1 MKILIAGEL
10 NVDLV
15 LQNPRSFPVLG
26 RETLVEGV
34 SLTVGSASA
43 ICASALAKLGE
54 QVTFIGKVGV
64 DGWGDLCLKSLGE
77 LGIDCSLVSRDESL
91 TTGITVSI
99 TWTKDRALLT
109 YLGSIAAL
117 QASDVSNEYLR
128 GCRHLH
134 VSSFFLQR
142 ALRPGLKSLLAR
154 ARENG
159 LTTSVDPGFDPEEAW
174 GRDLIHTLD
183 EVDVFLPNEIELA
196 AISGNENRTEALQSL
211 KNGRTLIVAK
221 LGGDGCMAICD
232 SEVVSVPAF
241 PITPVDTT
249 GAGDTFNAGFLH
261 AWLDGA
267 DLEAAMRFG
276 AACGAL
282 STLGLGGT
290 ANQPTESQAREF
302 MRKRSGADA
311 RNPAAVKDDYL
322 NARQ

>member
-1 MKILIAGEL
+1 LKILIAGEL

-54 QVTFIGKVGV
+54 EVTFIGKVGS
-64 DGWGDLCLKSLGE
+64 DAWGDLCLKSLRDV
-77 LGIDCSLVSRDESL
+77 GIDCSFVSRDETL

-99 TWTKDRALLT
+99 TWAKDRALLT

-117 QASDVSNEYLR
+117 QASDISSECLR

-142 ALRPGLKSLLAR
+142 ALRRGLKSLLAR
-154 ARENG
+154 AHENG

-174 GRDLIHTLD
+174 GRDLIDTLS
-183 EVDVFLPNEIELA
+183 EVDVFFPNEIELT
-196 AISGNENRTEALQSL
+196 AISGHENRIKALQSL
-211 KNGRTLIVAK
+211 ENGRTLTVAK
-221 LGGDGCMAICD
+221 LGSDGCMTLRNGEI
-232 SEVVSVPAF
+232 VSMPGF
-241 PITPVDTT
+241 PITPADTT

-261 AWLDGA
+261 AWLSGA
-267 DLEAAMRFG
+267 GLQESMRFG
-276 AACGAL
+276 SACGAL

-290 ANQPTESQAREF
+290 ASQPTESEAREF
-302 MRKRSGADA
+302 MRECA
-311 RNPAAVKDDYL
+311 RNGAHNPAPMRV
-322 NARQ
+322 RV

>member
-1 MKILIAGEL
+1 LKILIAGEL

-15 LQNPRSFPVLG
+15 LQNPRAFPVLG

-43 ICASALAKLGE
+43 ICASALARLGE
-54 QVTFIGKVGV
+54 QVTFIGKVGR
-64 DGWGDLCLKSLGE
+64 DAWGDLCLKSLSE
-77 LGIDCSLVSRDESL
+77 RGIDCSLVSRDETL

-99 TWTKDRALLT
+99 TWAKDRALLT
-109 YLGSIAAL
+109 YLGSIADL
-117 QASDVSNEYLR
+117 QASDVLTEYFR

-154 ARENG
+154 AHENG

-174 GRDLIHTLD
+174 GRDLIDTLS

-196 AISGNENRTEALQSL
+196 AISGKENRIEALQSL
-211 KNGRTLIVAK
+211 ENGRTLTVAK
-221 LGGDGCMAICD
+221 LGSDGCMMLRDGEI
-232 SEVVSVPAF
+232 VSVPAF
-241 PITPVDTT
+241 TVDPIDTT

-261 AWLDGA
+261 AWLSGA
-267 DLEAAMRFG
+267 DLQDAMRFG
-276 AACGAL
+276 SACGAL

-290 ANQPTESQAREF
+290 ASQPTESQAREF
-302 MRKRSGADA
+302 MSECARGGASDLTPLKV
-311 RNPAAVKDDYL
+311 RV
-322 NARQ
+322 

>member
-26 RETLVEGV
+26 RETLVESV

-43 ICASALAKLGE
+43 ICASALAKLGD
-54 QVTFIGKVGV
+54 QVTFIGKVGY
-64 DGWGDLCLKSLGE
+64 DAWGDLCLTSLRE
-77 LGIDCSLVSRDESL
+77 LGIDCSLVSRDETL

-99 TWTKDRALLT
+99 TWAKDRALMT

-117 QASDVSNEYLR
+117 QASDISTEYFR

-154 ARENG
+154 AHENG
-159 LTTSVDPGFDPEEAW
+159 LTTSVDPGFDPEEGW
-174 GRDLIHTLD
+174 GSDLIDTLS
-183 EVDVFLPNEIELA
+183 EVDVFLPNEIELT
-196 AISGNENRTEALQSL
+196 AISGNENRIEALQSL
-211 KNGRTLIVAK
+211 ENGRTLTVAK
-221 LGGDGCMAICD
+221 LGGDGCMAVRD
-232 SEVVSVPAF
+232 GEVVSVPAF
-241 PITPVDTT
+241 PVNPLDTT

-261 AWLDGA
+261 AWLRGA
-267 DLEAAMRFG
+267 GLQEAMRFG
-276 AACGAL
+276 SACGAL

-290 ANQPTESQAREF
+290 ASQPTESQAREF
-302 MRKRSGADA
+302 MNECAGADA
-311 RNPAAVKDDYL
+311 RNPGPVKV
-322 NARQ
+322 RV

>member
-15 LQNPRSFPVLG
+15 LQNPKSFPVLG
-26 RETLVEGV
+26 RETLVEDL

-43 ICASALAKLGE
+43 ICASALAKLGD
-54 QVTFIGKVGV
+54 QVTFVGKVGC
-64 DGWGDLCLKSLGE
+64 DSWGDLCLKSLQD
-77 LGIDCSLVSRDESL
+77 LGIDCSSVDRDNSL

-99 TWTKDRALLT
+99 TWAKDRALMT

-117 QASDVSNEYLR
+117 RASDISNECLR
-128 GCRHLH
+128 ASRHLH

-154 ARENG
+154 AHENG
-159 LTTSVDPGFDPEEAW
+159 LTTSVDPGFDPYETWEK
-174 GRDLIHTLD
+174 DLIDTLN

-196 AISGNENRTEALQSL
+196 AISGEKNPTEALRSL
-211 KNGRTLIVAK
+211 ENGRTLTIAK
-221 LGGDGCMAICD
+221 LGADGCIAMDRGEILR
-232 SEVVSVPAF
+232 VPAF
-241 PITPVDTT
+241 PVTPLDTT

-261 AWLDGA
+261 AWLSGSDVRY
-267 DLEAAMRFG
+267 AMRFG

-290 ANQPTESQAREF
+290 ANQPTEAEAREF
-302 MRKRSGADA
+302 MAGAA
-311 RNPAAVKDDYL
+311 AAV
-322 NARQ
+322 

>member
-1 MKILIAGEL
+1 LKILVAGEL

-15 LQNPRSFPVLG
+15 LQNPRAFPVLG

-34 SLTVGSASA
+34 ALTVGSASA

-54 QVTFIGKVGV
+54 QVTFVGKVGV
-64 DGWGDLCLKSLGE
+64 DAWGDLCLKSLKDVS
-77 LGIDCSLVSRDESL
+77 IDCSAVSRDATL

-99 TWTKDRALLT
+99 TWAKDRALLT

-117 QASDVSNEYLR
+117 QASDVSDERLR
-128 GCRHLH
+128 GCGHLH

-154 ARENG
+154 AHKNG

-174 GRDLIHTLD
+174 GRDLIDTLQ
-183 EVDVFLPNEIELA
+183 EIDVFLPNEIELT
-196 AISGNENRTEALQSL
+196 AISGKENQIEALQSL
-211 KNGRTLIVAK
+211 ENGRALTVAK
-221 LGGDGCMAICD
+221 LGRDGCMALRDGEI
-232 SEVVSVPAF
+232 VSVPAF

-261 AWLDGA
+261 AWLSGA
-267 DLEAAMRFG
+267 DLRDAMRFG
-276 AACGAL
+276 SACGAL

-302 MRKRSGADA
+302 MGECTRRRRS
-311 RNPAAVKDDYL
+311 
-322 NARQ
+322 

>member
-1 MKILIAGEL
+1 LKVLIAGEL

-15 LQNPRSFPVLG
+15 LQNPCSFPVLG

-54 QVTFIGKVGV
+54 EVTFIGKVGS
-64 DGWGDLCLKSLGE
+64 DAWGDLCLKSLTDV
-77 LGIDCSLVSRDESL
+77 GIDCSLVSRDDAL

-99 TWTKDRALLT
+99 TWAKDRALLT

-117 QASDVSNEYLR
+117 QASDVVNGYLG

-154 ARENG
+154 AHENG
-159 LTTSVDPGFDPEEAW
+159 LTTSIDPGFDPEEEW
-174 GRDLIHTLD
+174 GRDLIDTLH
-183 EVDVFLPNEIELA
+183 EVDVFLPNEVELA
-196 AISGNENRTEALQSL
+196 AISGKGNPIEALQAL
-211 KNGRTLIVAK
+211 DNGRTLTVAK
-221 LGGDGCMAICD
+221 LGSDGCVTLRNGDIVRVRAF
-232 SEVVSVPAF
+232 SVS
-241 PITPVDTT
+241 PIDTT

-261 AWLDGA
+261 AWLSGMDVQG
-267 DLEAAMRFG
+267 AMRFG
-276 AACGAL
+276 AACGAI

-290 ANQPTESQAREF
+290 ANQPTESQALEF
-302 MRKRSGADA
+302 MRECA
-311 RNPAAVKDDYL
+311 RAEAPNSLPAKM
-322 NARQ
+322 RG

>member
-1 MKILIAGEL
+1 LKILIAGEL

-54 QVTFIGKVGV
+54 EVTFIGKVGS
-64 DGWGDLCLKSLGE
+64 DAWGDLCLKSLRDV
-77 LGIDCSLVSRDESL
+77 GIDCSFVSRDETL

-99 TWTKDRALLT
+99 TWAKDRALLT

-117 QASDVSNEYLR
+117 QASDISNECLR

-154 ARENG
+154 AHENG

-174 GRDLIHTLD
+174 GRDLIDTLS
-183 EVDVFLPNEIELA
+183 EVDVFFPNEIELT
-196 AISGNENRTEALQSL
+196 AISGHENRIKALQSL
-211 KNGRTLIVAK
+211 ENGRTLTVAK
-221 LGGDGCMAICD
+221 LGSDGCMTLRNGEI
-232 SEVVSVPAF
+232 VSMPGF

-261 AWLDGA
+261 AWLSGA
-267 DLEAAMRFG
+267 GLQESMRFG
-276 AACGAL
+276 SACGAL

-290 ANQPTESQAREF
+290 ASQPTESEAREF
-302 MRKRSGADA
+302 MRECAHGDA
-311 RNPAAVKDDYL
+311 PNPAPMKV
-322 NARQ
+322 RV

>member
-26 RETLVEGV
+26 RETIVEDL

-43 ICASALAKLGE
+43 ICAAALAKLGD
-54 QVTFIGKVGV
+54 QVTFTGKVGR
-64 DGWGDLCLKSLGE
+64 DAWGALCLKSLGD
-77 LGIDCSLVSRDESL
+77 LGIDCSLVDRNESL
-91 TTGITVSI
+91 VTGITVSI
-99 TWTKDRALLT
+99 TWAKDRALLT

-117 QASDVSNEYLR
+117 RASDVLNEHLR

-154 ARENG
+154 AHENG
-159 LTTSVDPGFDPEEAW
+159 LTTSVDPGFDPDEAW
-174 GRDLIHTLD
+174 GRDLIDTLT
-183 EVDVFLPNEIELA
+183 EIDVFFPNEVELA
-196 AISGNENRTEALQSL
+196 AISRKRDRIEALRSL
-211 KNGRTLIVAK
+211 ENGRTLTIAK
-221 LGGDGCMAICD
+221 LGGDGCMAIQD
-232 SEVVSVPAF
+232 GEIVSVPAF
-241 PITPVDTT
+241 VITPVDTT

-261 AWLDGA
+261 AWLSGT
-267 DLEAAMRFG
+267 DLREAMRFG

-290 ANQPTESQAREF
+290 ASQPTESQALEF
-302 MRKRSGADA
+302 MAGARADSGTVA
-311 RNPAAVKDDYL
+311 RP
-322 NARQ
+322 

>member
-54 QVTFIGKVGV
+54 QVTFIGKVGY
-64 DGWGDLCLKSLGE
+64 DAWGDLCLKSLSE
-77 LGIDCSLVSRDESL
+77 LGIDCSLVSRDKTL

-99 TWTKDRALLT
+99 TWAKDRALLT

-117 QASDVSNEYLR
+117 QASDVSAECLL

-142 ALRPGLKSLLAR
+142 ALRPDLKSLLAR
-154 ARENG
+154 AHENG
-159 LTTSVDPGFDPEEAW
+159 LTTSVDPGFDPDEAW
-174 GRDLIHTLD
+174 GKDLIDTLN
-183 EVDVFLPNEIELA
+183 EVDLFLPNEVELA
-196 AISGNENRTEALQSL
+196 AISGEENRINALRSL
-211 KNGRTLIVAK
+211 ANGRTLTVAK
-221 LGGDGCMAICD
+221 LGADGCIAMQD
-232 SEVVSVPAF
+232 SEIVSVPGF

-261 AWLDGA
+261 AWLRKV
-267 DLEAAMRFG
+267 DLQDAMRFG

-290 ANQPTESQAREF
+290 ASQPTESQARDF
-302 MRKRSGADA
+302 VAKLSGAGPSG
-311 RNPAAVKDDYL
+311 PAAVE
-322 NARQ
+322 ATV

>member
-54 QVTFIGKVGV
+54 QVTFAGKVGC
-64 DGWGDLCLKSLGE
+64 DAWGDLCLKSLRD
-77 LGIDCSLVSRDESL
+77 LGIDCSLVSRDEAL

-99 TWTKDRALLT
+99 TWAKDRALLT

-117 QASDVSNEYLR
+117 QASDVSNECLR

-154 ARENG
+154 AHENG

-174 GRDLIHTLD
+174 GRDLIDTLN
-183 EVDVFLPNEIELA
+183 EIDVFLPNEVELA
-196 AISGNENRTEALQSL
+196 ALSGTQNRIEALRSL
-211 KNGRTLIVAK
+211 ENGRTLTIAK
-221 LGGDGCMAICD
+221 LGGDGCMAVRGGEI
-232 SEVVSVPAF
+232 VSVPAF
-241 PITPVDTT
+241 PITPIDTT

-261 AWLDGA
+261 AWLRGA
-267 DLEAAMRFG
+267 DLQDALRFG
-276 AACGAL
+276 SACGAL

-290 ANQPTESQAREF
+290 ASQPTESEAREF
-302 MRKRSGADA
+302 IRECSLVDA
-311 RNPAAVKDDYL
+311 RSPAAAKVTL
-322 NARQ
+322 